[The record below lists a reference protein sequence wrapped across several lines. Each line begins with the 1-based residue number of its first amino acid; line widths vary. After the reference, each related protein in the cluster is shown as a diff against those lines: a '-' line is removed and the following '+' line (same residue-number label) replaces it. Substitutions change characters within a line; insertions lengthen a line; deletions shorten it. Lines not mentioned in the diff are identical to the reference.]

1 LIILRAFNPNTMRIS
16 RKLTL
21 LSLVFLASFSHLF
34 AQEKTKKA
42 SPVRFLIKTTFEF
55 GGDDVAEVYFTNGEK
70 QSVKA
75 GQGVSIAVGGEFQI
89 PSVEKLLFHATVGYK
104 YVTTQADNAHIRLTR
119 VPVQVTANWMATKK
133 LRFGAGVVT
142 HQAIR
147 FKADGIGQD
156 ISFDGATG
164 PTFEVAYSGIGLT
177 YTAMTYKDQDKNT
190 YSANAIGVSLTL
202 AIPKR

>member
-1 LIILRAFNPNTMRIS
+1 
-16 RKLTL
+16 
-21 LSLVFLASFSHLF
+21 
-34 AQEKTKKA
+34 
-42 SPVRFLIKTTFEF
+42 
-55 GGDDVAEVYFTNGEK
+55 
-70 QSVKA
+70 
-75 GQGVSIAVGGEFQI
+75 
-89 PSVEKLLFHATVGYK
+89 
-104 YVTTQADNAHIRLTR
+104 VTTQADNAHIRLTR

-133 LRFGAGVVT
+133 LRFGAGVLT